1 MWHSLSHVTLSFSFS
16 CTHYFAKKKKR
27 ALLHIVLALG
37 HNTAAS
43 LFVFCIDLPTG
54 DLNHSQTR
62 YDGSRDFGVLA
73 HARGDIGLS
82 IWPSRCN
89 LQFGIKCGKRAVAEM
104 SHDTVSY
111 KTVNLMQMIW
121 NFLD

>member
-1 MWHSLSHVTLSFSFS
+1 MLV
-16 CTHYFAKKKKR
+16 
-27 ALLHIVLALG
+27 LG
-37 HNTAAS
+37 HNIAAS
-43 LFVFCIDLPTG
+43 LFIFCIDLPTG
-54 DLNHSQTR
+54 DLNHSQMH

-73 HARGDIGLS
+73 HARGDIGPS

-89 LQFGIKCGKRAVAEM
+89 LRFGIKRGERVVAEM
-104 SHDTVSY
+104 SHDTASF

>member
-1 MWHSLSHVTLSFSFS
+1 MWQSLSHEKLSFSFS
-16 CTHYFAKKKKR
+16 CTLYFEKKAKK
-27 ALLHIVLALG
+27 LHIVLVLG
-37 HNTAAS
+37 HNTASS

-62 YDGSRDFGVLA
+62 YDGSCDFGVLA

-89 LQFGIKCGKRAVAEM
+89 LQFGIKCGERVVAEM
-104 SHDTVSY
+104 SHDTVSF